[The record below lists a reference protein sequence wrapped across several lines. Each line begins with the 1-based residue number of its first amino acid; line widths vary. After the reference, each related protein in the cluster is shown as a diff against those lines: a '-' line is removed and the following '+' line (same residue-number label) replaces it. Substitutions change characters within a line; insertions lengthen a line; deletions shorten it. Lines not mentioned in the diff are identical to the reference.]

1 MCTTAN
7 KMFAQWWGDV
17 LVQSVIF
24 VQRFVSGTGRGF
36 ESPPLRKHKRW
47 AQLSLDNMNTTIE
60 LPNRKSWLLIVV
72 FSILT
77 LQMTAASILM
87 ILNFSDLPWYKNIFL
102 LTIYAVSIFWLLR
115 GLAWQYKG
123 LRKIS
128 VVDNT
133 LTFIES
139 SPLTVKTMTF
149 DLNKIN
155 GVRLTDHSEK
165 EGPLAMAQLV
175 GIVDRL
181 SVSIIYNNKE
191 VKLLK
196 GNDIGELTSAKE
208 RLEKR

>member
-1 MCTTAN
+1 M
-7 KMFAQWWGDV
+7 
-17 LVQSVIF
+17 
-24 VQRFVSGTGRGF
+24 
-36 ESPPLRKHKRW
+36 
-47 AQLSLDNMNTTIE
+47 
-60 LPNRKSWLLIVV
+60 IVA

-87 ILNFSDLPWYKNIFL
+87 ILNFADLPWYKNIFL

-128 VVDNT
+128 IVDNT

-139 SPLTVKTMTF
+139 SPLTVKTLTL
-149 DLNKIN
+149 DLNKIS
-155 GVRLTDHSEK
+155 GIRLTDHSEK

-181 SVSIIYNNKE
+181 SVSIIYDNKE

-196 GNDIGELTSAKE
+196 GNDIGELTSAKN